1 MIAWQTILCWALMP
15 LLFIAQVN
23 AQSNWTDKSPH
34 KTDFITVN
42 GVRLHYLDWGGK
54 GDAILFLHGSGDTPH
69 IYDDLAPNFTNQF
82 RALGLTRRGH
92 GQSEQP
98 VSGYDTATRVEDIRQ
113 FLDALK
119 VPRAIV
125 VGHSAA
131 GGELT
136 MLAGAHPDRVIKL
149 VYLDAIFD
157 IDPKFLEQIPAE
169 LFDIDMRSLD
179 SARRSLKPTK
189 SNWSEALEAS
199 LREQFSSDGMTYLNV
214 ETGRAVGAMIQG
226 DARQDYTKIKSP
238 ALSFAVVGIHSN
250 MASQLKALPEERR
263 KIVDNFLSIFKHRQ
277 EKEIER
283 FHKELPTGRVV
294 VFTNADHHCFIDKES
309 EVVREMRVFLG
320 K

>member
-1 MIAWQTILCWALMP
+1 MMTQQTKLWRVLVTLVFSLP
-15 LLFIAQVN
+15 LA
-23 AQSNWTDKSPH
+23 AQSDGPDKSPH
-34 KTDFITVN
+34 KTEFITVN

-54 GDAILFLHGSGDTPH
+54 GDTILFLHGSGDTPH
-69 IYDDLAPNFTNQF
+69 IYDDLAPKFTNQF

-92 GQSEQP
+92 GQSEKP
-98 VSGYDTATRVEDIRQ
+98 ATGYDTATRVEDIRQ

-119 VPRAIV
+119 IPRAIV

-157 IDPKFLEQIPAE
+157 INPKLLEQIPPE
-169 LFDIDMRSLD
+169 FGIDVRSLD
-179 SARRSLKPTK
+179 RARRSSKPTK
-189 SNWSEALEAS
+189 SNWSEAWEAT

-238 ALSFAVVGIHSN
+238 ALCFVVVGIHSN
-250 MASQLKALPEERR
+250 MASQLKALPEKRR
-263 KIVDNFLSIFKHRQ
+263 KVVDNFLSVFKRSK

-283 FHKELPTGRVV
+283 FHKELPTGQVV

-309 EVVREMRVFLG
+309 RVVGEMHKFLG